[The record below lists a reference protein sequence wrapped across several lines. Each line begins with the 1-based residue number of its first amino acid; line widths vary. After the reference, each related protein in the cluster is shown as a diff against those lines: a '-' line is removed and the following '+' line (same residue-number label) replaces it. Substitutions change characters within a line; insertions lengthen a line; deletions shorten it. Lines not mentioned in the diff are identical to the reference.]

1 MMMTTR
7 GALATHHQA
16 VGLRPPLFPSSSQR
30 NNNGEGFTTT
40 KFWGRRQKR
49 KAMMRVEAA
58 AASSSSKNF
67 IDKENETQG
76 QNKDKQVRTFY
87 TFKPGE
93 TVEMLS
99 EYVGV
104 DVEALK
110 ALNPGVD
117 LDFVF
122 PGDRVVVHVERQR
135 EREQKE
141 VKDEGVREKVAA
153 VVDSQGN
160 TRQRDN
166 NNTDKNQER
175 RLNKEKEKRAARME
189 EERNERRRRE
199 KEEKLLKKAEKE
211 QRQQQK
217 KMKKQVQ
224 LQATKR
230 AAPVFNAGAAMF
242 VASVPV
248 LAISTRL
255 GFFNPV
261 LDTFGKVKAMLASSS
276 DAREQ
281 SSSMR
286 DEASSS
292 SSSSSSSEDGEK
304 RERGEV
310 LLRSSALAFARERDL
325 VRVGLG
331 VSVRVWVI
339 VFRVRDEF
347 VVGRRKCFGEF
358 KVRGGRDWT
367 TERRVAPSRERLVER
382 RREKSHGEFSDVSKA
397 RRYVCGVVWKK

>member
-1 MMMTTR
+1 
-7 GALATHHQA
+7 
-16 VGLRPPLFPSSSQR
+16 
-30 NNNGEGFTTT
+30 
-40 KFWGRRQKR
+40 
-49 KAMMRVEAA
+49 MMRVEAA

-122 PGDRVVVHVERQR
+122 PGDRVVVHVERER

-160 TRQRDN
+160 TQQRDN

-281 SSSMR
+281 SSSIR

-292 SSSSSSSEDGEK
+292 SSSSSS
-304 RERGEV
+304 
-310 LLRSSALAFARERDL
+310 LSS
-325 VRVGLG
+325 
-331 VSVRVWVI
+331 S
-339 VFRVRDEF
+339 
-347 VVGRRKCFGEF
+347 
-358 KVRGGRDWT
+358 
-367 TERRVAPSRERLVER
+367 
-382 RREKSHGEFSDVSKA
+382 
-397 RRYVCGVVWKK
+397 